1 MTDIR
6 KDFERF
12 YRSMWPNNNSYGLDY
27 IGKMG
32 NSGLIR
38 NYINP
43 TITEEREL
51 HVAQMDVFSRLMMDR
66 IIYFGMEVNRDSSNV
81 VVSQLLYLDSCAP
94 GEDIRIFVNSPG
106 GSIYDGYG
114 ILDTMASL
122 KSDVATNC
130 TGLAASF
137 GAMILS
143 CGTRGK
149 RTALPHSRIMI
160 HQPSGGVE
168 GKATDIEITYKEI
181 TMLKKELAE
190 ILAQR
195 TKQPF
200 EKVLADM
207 ENDNW
212 MTAAEAKDYGL
223 IDSVVDVKWD

>member
-1 MTDIR
+1 
-6 KDFERF
+6 
-12 YRSMWPNNNSYGLDY
+12 
-27 IGKMG
+27 
-32 NSGLIR
+32 
-38 NYINP
+38 
-43 TITEEREL
+43 
-51 HVAQMDVFSRLMMDR
+51 MDVFSRLMMDR
-66 IIYFGMEVNRDSSNV
+66 IIFFGMEVNSDSSNI

-94 GEDIRIFVNSPG
+94 GEDIRIFINSPG

-143 CGTRGK
+143 CGKRGK

-160 HQPSGGVE
+160 HQPSGGCK
-168 GKATDIEITYKEI
+168 GKATDIEIEYNEI
-181 TMLKKELAE
+181 ITLKKELAE

-195 TKQPF
+195 TGKTK
-200 EKVLADM
+200 EKVLLDM

-212 MTAAEAKDYGL
+212 MTAQAAKDYGI
-223 IDSVVDVKWD
+223 IDSVVDIKWD

>member
-1 MTDIR
+1 MTDIN
-6 KDFERF
+6 KDFEKYYKSRH
-12 YRSMWPNNNSYGLDY
+12 PLNHSYGLDY
-27 IGKMG
+27 MRK
-32 NSGLIR
+32 L

-66 IIYFGMEVNRDSSNV
+66 IIYFGMEVNSDSSNIV
-81 VVSQLLYLDSCAP
+81 VAQLLYLDSCSP
-94 GEDIRIFVNSPG
+94 GEDIRIFINSPG

-137 GAMILS
+137 GAMILA
-143 CGTRGK
+143 CGKRGK

-160 HQPSGGVE
+160 HQPSGGCK
-168 GKATDIEITYKEI
+168 GKATDIEIEYKEI
-181 TMLKKELAE
+181 IALKRELAE

-195 TKQPF
+195 TGQDID
-200 EKVLADM
+200 KVLLDM

-212 MTAAEAKDYGL
+212 MTAEGAKDYGL
-223 IDSVVDVKWD
+223 IDSVVEIKWD

>member
-1 MTDIR
+1 MSNKNSLR
-6 KDFERF
+6 LDFEKF
-12 YRSMWPNNNSYGLDY
+12 FKSQHPLNHSYGLDY
-27 IGKMG
+27 IKK
-32 NSGLIR
+32 LD
-38 NYINP
+38 YINP

-66 IIYFGMEVNRDSSNV
+66 IIYFGMEVNSDSSNIV
-81 VVSQLLYLDSCAP
+81 VAQLLYLDSCAP
-94 GEDIRIFVNSPG
+94 GEDIRIFINSPG

-143 CGTRGK
+143 CGKRGK

-160 HQPSGGVE
+160 HQPSGGVK
-168 GKATDIEITYKEI
+168 GKATDIAIEYKEI
-181 TMLKKELAE
+181 MALKRELAE

-195 TKQPF
+195 SGQPV
-200 EKVLADM
+200 EKVMEDM

-212 MTAAEAKDYGL
+212 MTAVEAKDYGL
-223 IDSVVDVKWD
+223 IDSVIDIKWD

>member
-1 MTDIR
+1 MS
-6 KDFERF
+6 KDFEK
-12 YRSMWPNNNSYGLDY
+12 YYKSMYPNNHSYGIDFMK
-27 IGKMG
+27 KMA
-32 NSGLIR
+32 
-38 NYINP
+38 YINP

-66 IIYFGMEVNRDSSNV
+66 IIYFGMEVNADSSNV
-81 VVSQLLYLDSCAP
+81 VVAQLLYLDSSDP
-94 GEDIRIFVNSPG
+94 GNDIRIFINSPG

-160 HQPSGGVE
+160 HQPSGGCK
-168 GKATDIEITYKEI
+168 GKATDIEIEYKEI
-181 TMLKKELAE
+181 IALKKELAE

-195 TKQPF
+195 TGQTL
-200 EKVLADM
+200 EKVLLDM

-212 MTAAEAKDYGL
+212 MTAQAAKDYGL
-223 IDSVVDVKWD
+223 IDSVIDVKWD

>member
-1 MTDIR
+1 MSVNLK
-6 KDFERF
+6 KDFEKF
-12 YRSMWPNNNSYGLDY
+12 YKSMYPLRHSYGLDY
-27 IGKMG
+27 MKKLDYM
-32 NSGLIR
+32 
-38 NYINP
+38 NP

-66 IIYFGMEVNRDSSNV
+66 IIFFGMEVNSDSANI
-81 VVSQLLYLDSCAP
+81 VVSQLLYLDSCDP
-94 GEDIRIFVNSPG
+94 GRDIRIYINSPG

-114 ILDTMASL
+114 ILDTMASI

-160 HQPSGGVE
+160 HQPSGGVK
-168 GKATDIEITYKEI
+168 GKATDIEIEYREI
-181 TMLKKELAE
+181 TALKKELAE

-195 TKQPF
+195 TGQPF

-212 MTAAEAKDYGL
+212 MTALEAKDYGL

>member
-1 MTDIR
+1 MNNE
-6 KDFERF
+6 FEKF
-12 YRSMWPNNNSYGLDY
+12 YKSMYPNNHSYGADFMR
-27 IGKMG
+27 KMT
-32 NSGLIR
+32 
-38 NYINP
+38 YINP

-66 IIYFGMEVNRDSSNV
+66 IIYFGAPVNADSANIIV
-81 VVSQLLYLDSCAP
+81 AQLLFLDSTDP
-94 GEDIRIFVNSPG
+94 GNDIRIFVNSPG
-106 GSIYDGYG
+106 GSVYDGYG

-160 HQPSGGVE
+160 HQPSGGVS
-168 GKATDIEITYKEI
+168 GKATDIEIEYQEI
-181 TMLKKELAE
+181 TKLKKELAE

-195 TKQPF
+195 TKQDF
-200 EKVLADM
+200 NKVLADM

-212 MTAAEAKDYGL
+212 MTAQEAKDYGL
-223 IDSVVDVKWD
+223 IDDIIEVKWD